1 MLRIYGS
8 PLCRDC
14 VLCREALDAAGVPY
28 VYMDIT
34 ANLMFLKKFLK
45 LREGEPFTAIREKG
59 QIGIPCILRE
69 DDTLSFDW
77 TEFLESPNM

>member
-1 MLRIYGS
+1 MLKIYGS

-14 VLCREALDAAGVPY
+14 VICKEELDKAGVPY

-34 ANLMFLKKFLK
+34 GNLLFLKKFLK
-45 LREGEPFTAIREKG
+45 LRETSAFDVVREKG

-69 DDTLSFDW
+69 DDSLTFDW
-77 TEFLESPNM
+77 KEFLK

>member
-14 VLCREALDAAGVPY
+14 VLCKEALDKAGVAY

-34 ANLMFLKKFLK
+34 GNLMFLKKFLK
-45 LREGEPFTAIREKG
+45 LREGEAFAPIREKG

-69 DDTLSFDW
+69 DDTVTFDW
-77 TEFLESPNM
+77 AEFL

>member
-8 PLCRDC
+8 PMCKDC
-14 VLCREALDAAGVPY
+14 VICKEELDKAGVEY

-34 ANLMFLKKFLK
+34 GNLMFLKKFLK
-45 LREGEPFTAIREKG
+45 LREQPDFDEIRQKG

-69 DDTLSFDW
+69 DDSLTFDW
-77 TEFLESPNM
+77 KEFIG

>member
-1 MLRIYGS
+1 MLKIYGS

-14 VLCREALDAAGVPY
+14 VICKEALDQAGVPY

-45 LREGEPFTAIREKG
+45 LREEAIFDEIRQRG

-69 DDTLSFDW
+69 DDSVTFDW
-77 TEFLESPNM
+77 EEFL